1 MKKKHNRQQKKIKK
15 LTCFC
20 VKKRNIAEK
29 SIKIKKIKSKK
40 QVGTLIAVYYA

>member
-1 MKKKHNRQQKKIKK
+1 MKKKTQSSTKKIKK